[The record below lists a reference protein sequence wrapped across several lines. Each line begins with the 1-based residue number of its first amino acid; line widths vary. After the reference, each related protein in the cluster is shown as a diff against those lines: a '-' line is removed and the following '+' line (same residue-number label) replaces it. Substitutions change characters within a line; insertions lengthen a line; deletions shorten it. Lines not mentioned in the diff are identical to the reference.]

1 MTKLGF
7 IEMYA
12 EKTGLNKKEAG
23 IKVEAFLET
32 LTEVLAS
39 GDEVNFTGFGKFSV
53 KTTNERIGRNFKTGE
68 AITIQS
74 KKVAKFKVGKSLAD
88 KVAE

>member
-1 MTKLGF
+1 MTKAEFVTLFG
-7 IEMYA
+7 
-12 EKTGLNKKEAG
+12 EKTGLTKKEATA
-23 IKVEAFLET
+23 KVEAFLET

-68 AITIQS
+68 AIIIPS

>member
-1 MTKLGF
+1 MTKAEFVILFG
-7 IEMYA
+7 
-12 EKTGLNKKEAG
+12 EKTGLNKKEATA
-23 IKVEAFLET
+23 KVDAFLDT
-32 LTEVLAS
+32 LTEVLAN

-68 AITIQS
+68 AITIPS